1 MKYLLCLLSLLFS
14 QFIIAQKITN
24 EFFVFESI
32 LTIDPNYDTYEKK
45 VKLIKETGFNGIE
58 IFELDQ
64 FSEKLAAI
72 QQHNFKGSFLYAKV
86 DLDQP
91 ELDPRLVNAISKL
104 KGTGTII
111 CPYIIKKNSTSSVP
125 NKENDQIAVKI
136 LRKLAH
142 EADRSGLQVAIYP
155 HIYFYVEK
163 TGHAFQIAKK
173 VNRKNLGLTFN
184 LCHWLATTNEVERKE
199 LKNEL
204 KQLSS
209 YLKMISINGAN
220 NVLSRKANIWEDY
233 ILPLDEGSFDVKE
246 LVRYFTVD
254 LALTVPIG
262 IQCFGLNGNEELVK
276 RTFSKVNDMK
286 SY

>member
-1 MKYLLCLLSLLFS
+1 MKILVFIFCLLKTHELNAQKLKNEIFVFQS
-14 QFIIAQKITN
+14 IIAGDTAYN
-24 EFFVFESI
+24 TFEKQV
-32 LTIDPNYDTYEKK
+32 D
-45 VKLIKETGFNGIE
+45 LIKSVGFDGIE
-58 IFELDQ
+58 LYELDN
-64 FSEKLAAI
+64 FNDKLSVI
-72 QQHNFKGSFLYAKV
+72 HKKNFKASFLYVKV

-91 ELDPRLVNAISKL
+91 ALDSRLIGAIAKL
-104 KGTGTII
+104 KGSGTII
-111 CPYIIKKNSTSSVP
+111 CPYIIKKNSISSIP
-125 NKENDQIAVKI
+125 NRETDQFAVKM

-163 TGHAFQIAKK
+163 TAHAFQIAKK

-184 LCHWLATTNEVERKE
+184 LCHWLASSNETARKE

-204 KQLSS
+204 KQLSP

-220 NVLSRKANIWEDY
+220 NVVSKKSNIWEDY

-246 LVRYFTVD
+246 LVSYVAVD
-254 LALTVPIG
+254 LGLTIPIG
-262 IQCFGLNGNEELVK
+262 IQCFGLKGDTQLVK
-276 RTFSKVNDMK
+276 RTFAKVNDMM